1 MQKRDN
7 EKKCFGLQHLIQR
20 IVLLEP
26 QNLLI
31 WEETE
36 PVCSGYFSLL
46 SDVQVGS
53 QITDMQSYIST
64 FSLFL
69 TLCLPMLI

>member
-1 MQKRDN
+1 MKYF
-7 EKKCFGLQHLIQR
+7 FGLQHLNQR
-20 IVLLEP
+20 IVLTEP

-36 PVCSGYFSLL
+36 PVCAGHFSLL

-53 QITDMQSYIST
+53 QIAVMQFYSSRVSHC
-64 FSLFL
+64 F
-69 TLCLPMLI
+69 